1 MGRPRTDTTQTGWRL
16 PVEIIEAVRVEAR
29 RLGIR
34 PGQLCMQILSRRL
47 AHYDG
52 ITTAAELMQR
62 LPAEVE
68 RKRAAE
74 SRLAKT
80 LDELGS

>member
-1 MGRPRTDTTQTGWRL
+1 MGRPRADTTQTGWRL

-47 AHYDG
+47 AQYDG
-52 ITTAAELMQR
+52 ITTAAELVQR
-62 LPAEVE
+62 LPAQVE
-68 RKRAAE
+68 MQRSAE
-74 SRLAKT
+74 STLAKT
-80 LDELGS
+80 LHEFES